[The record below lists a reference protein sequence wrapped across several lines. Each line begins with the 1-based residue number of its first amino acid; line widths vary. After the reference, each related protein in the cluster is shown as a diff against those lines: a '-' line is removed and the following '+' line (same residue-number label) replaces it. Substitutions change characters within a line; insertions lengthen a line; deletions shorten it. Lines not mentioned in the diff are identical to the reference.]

1 MIDKEM
7 IESIKDA
14 IDSLGVTTYGDAWDS
29 ALVEGVDGER
39 YHAITNNDDVVV
51 RADDDNRHSSWL
63 CDYLEL
69 VSPVN
74 MLKLIAQLEAAQ
86 KERDELITRQS
97 KNGVSR
103 LQSELI
109 QSRINSAEF
118 KQRAKKA
125 EAELSAANEK
135 LNKPV
140 VLDKYWIEPAIHWN
154 EEEEV
159 MPVDEIIKA
168 IEAAGFTVEGE

>member
-7 IESIKDA
+7 VDSIKDA
-14 IDSLGVTTYGDAWDS
+14 IDSLGTTTYCGTWDS

-86 KERDELITRQS
+86 RDRNMHYQVSEKFRIELI
-97 KNGVSR
+97 
-103 LQSELI
+103 
-109 QSRINSAEF
+109 A
-118 KQRAKKA
+118 A
-125 EAELSAANEK
+125 EAALSAANEK
-135 LNKPV
+135 LSKPV
-140 VLDKYWIEPAIHWN
+140 VLPDDGLDDCINMWPDNWRNDFDTGYNFGVWRCEQN
-154 EEEEV
+154 
-159 MPVDEIIKA
+159 IK
-168 IEAAGFTVEGE
+168 AAGFAVEE